1 MVATFPTSQVDRSPL
16 KAPAFANT
24 AQHKQENKSKDKT
37 GWKKGGKKR
46 RKYNQ

>member
-24 AQHKQENKSKDKT
+24 AQHKQENKSKDKKRV
-37 GWKKGGKKR
+37 GKKGKKEE
-46 RKYNQ
+46 KI